1 MFASKSM
8 NESSKQPNHFSG
20 NESNPRKPIFKD
32 YNSQYRSLETFK
44 ASDPSQKSIPLRI
57 FDHSNPLRSSSF
69 EENSLKL
76 QNEKRII
83 YQNSDINTRSHRG
96 VMSNQPENYFNS
108 DDAEIAEFN
117 TINRIPVSP
126 IGLKQM
132 NSPLLNLHNEHR
144 EPYPS
149 FISAESSMTTSMP
162 NLLPARKTQTR
173 IFDKKE
179 PNQPFERNFKPLLS
193 NLSFH
198 APKFP
203 NASLGNLEQK
213 DLLSTPARLKIENT
227 ESKSEVLS
235 TQVTNPK
242 RLRHS
247 NLSTLTES
255 DTNSS
260 KKNKP
265 LASKFSLQYKD
276 HKSSPEVDGRS
287 TFHTNNNE
295 HSNKKL
301 EFPDPDDE
309 LYRLKRPIRTE
320 TLEFEKVNLESRFSL
335 TSEKFKDYFQEPK
348 NWIKSLLTP
357 NPRKGLKCDCDIG
370 LAIDKTCSRA
380 LKWLLQKYK
389 STELP
394 YLKETYEKIVLE
406 EKIIEFE
413 QTRQIDKDINRTF
426 PKSQLF
432 QHGSDGV
439 QILKRV
445 LNAIAKYDPSVGN
458 ELVLNIFHKNS

>member
-1 MFASKSM
+1 MFNTNPM
-8 NESSKQPNHFSG
+8 NESFKQPNHFSRT
-20 NESNPRKPIFKD
+20 ETNPKKPIFTD
-32 YNSQYRSLETFK
+32 YNSQYRSLDSFK

-57 FDHSNPLRSSSF
+57 FDHSNPLRTSAF
-69 EENSLKL
+69 EESNIKL

-83 YQNSDINTRSHRG
+83 YQNSENNPRSHRG
-96 VMSNQPENYFNS
+96 LTINQPENYPNS
-108 DDAEIAEFN
+108 DDAEIAEYN

-132 NSPLLNLHNEHR
+132 NSPLLNLQNEHK

-149 FISAESSMTTSMP
+149 FISAESSMITSMP

-179 PNQPFERNFKPLLS
+179 PNQSFERNFKPLLS

-198 APKFP
+198 APRFP
-203 NASLGNLEQK
+203 TVSLNNLEQK
-213 DLLSTPARLKIENT
+213 TLLSTPAKLKIEAT
-227 ESKSEVLS
+227 EFKSDVLS

-255 DTNSS
+255 DTSS
-260 KKNKP
+260 SNKNKQF
-265 LASKFSLQYKD
+265 ASKFSLKYKD
-276 HKSSPEVDGRS
+276 HRSSPEVDGRS

-295 HSNKKL
+295 CSNKKL
-301 EFPDPDDE
+301 DFPDPDDE
-309 LYRLKRPIRTE
+309 LYRLKKPIRTE

-380 LKWLLQKYK
+380 LKWLLKKYK
-389 STELP
+389 PSELP

-406 EKIIEFE
+406 QKIIEFE
-413 QTRQIDKDINRTF
+413 QIKQIDKDINRTF

-445 LNAIAKYDPSVGN
+445 LNAIAKYDPSVG
-458 ELVLNIFHKNS
+458 K